1 MVLFRFVWL
10 PQLVLCVLLIISS
23 TISRIFLRMKSNS
36 GDEDSKYL
44 YGDVFILT
52 TIDKLLSIGYNG
64 HLIIFF
70 LTRRDID
77 TAYMIIPVL
86 VFLYYILDSALVV
99 AYLDTVYF
107 NVTDWQRKLIKLW
120 SFGDIRT
127 NFIIQHL
134 LCMFF
139 LHNYESLSVH
149 FRQPRYN
156 L

>member
-10 PQLVLCVLLIISS
+10 PQLILCVLLIISS

-77 TAYMIIPVL
+77 IAYMILPVL

-107 NVTDWQRKLIKLW
+107 NVTDWQRKILKVW
-120 SFGDIRT
+120 SIGDIRT

-149 FRQPRYN
+149 FRQPQYN
-156 L
+156 V

>member
-77 TAYMIIPVL
+77 IAYMIIPVL
-86 VFLYYILDSALVV
+86 VFLYYILDSAMVV